1 VAEQRPAKKP
11 PSDSFR
17 AAMAVMNAIPKDKS
31 ILHGEVPCPV
41 CGGTVRWARS
51 PINGHRRAAC
61 DAGCVSFME

>member
-1 VAEQRPAKKP
+1 
-11 PSDSFR
+11 
-17 AAMAVMNAIPKDKS
+17 MAVMNAIPKDKS

-51 PINGHRRAAC
+51 RLNGHRRAAC